1 MSVSLESW
9 EGVANTVGR
18 YFSKSMPPYYTS
30 RYLEIAVE
38 IIGDLLG
45 KTSYTYVETCVS
57 LPEPIWQEKNIVFF
71 SVPMMSLFIN
81 QPVELPQD
89 TVKYVARFDIFD
101 RIEVDDTKN
110 KSYDQ
115 DDVGS
120 LRKRKRKNRNKRLE
134 SYDTSNGYIVNWNST
149 MIAGNVSDEFGL
161 NESDTTVLVQLFR
174 LVLMIGHWFQ
184 HASGR
189 TTYRDHENFHE
200 IEMADTDLYNALMS
214 VDSAKTATT
223 DESSSGSDNEPE
235 YGASVFTR
243 SKFSLDL

>member
-18 YFSKSMPPYYTS
+18 YFNKSMPPYYTS
-30 RYLEIAVE
+30 RYIEIAVE

-45 KTSYTYVETCVS
+45 KISYTYVETCVS

-89 TVKYVARFDIFD
+89 TVKYVTEFDIFD
-101 RIEVDDTKN
+101 RIEVYDTKKN
-110 KSYDQ
+110 DQ
-115 DDVGS
+115 EEGGGVKPS
-120 LRKRKRKNRNKRLE
+120 RRKRKLNQRNNSLE

-149 MIAGNVSDEFGL
+149 MIAGHLPDEFGL

-174 LVLMIGHWFQ
+174 LIVMISHWYQ
-184 HASGR
+184 HVSQR

-200 IEMADTDLYNALMS
+200 IEMADTGLYDTLMS
-214 VDSAKTATT
+214 KKNAAT
-223 DESSSGSDNEPE
+223 DESGSGSDAE
-235 YGASVFTR
+235 SD
-243 SKFSLDL
+243 KFSLES

>member
-18 YFSKSMPPYYTS
+18 YFNKSMPPYYTS
-30 RYLEIAVE
+30 RYIEIAVE

-45 KTSYTYVETCVS
+45 KISYTYVETCVS

-89 TVKYVARFDIFD
+89 TVKYVTQFDIFD
-101 RIEVDDTKN
+101 RIEVYDTKKN
-110 KSYDQ
+110 DQ
-115 DDVGS
+115 DDVEPS
-120 LRKRKRKNRNKRLE
+120 RRKRKHKQRNNLLE

-149 MIAGNVSDEFGL
+149 MIAGHLPDEFGL

-174 LVLMIGHWFQ
+174 LVMMISHWYQ
-184 HASGR
+184 HVSQR

-200 IEMADTDLYNALMS
+200 IEMADAGLYDTLMS
-214 VDSAKTATT
+214 KTAAT
-223 DESSSGSDNEPE
+223 DESNSGSDPE
-235 YGASVFTR
+235 SDGGVFTR
-243 SKFSLDL
+243 TKFSHES

>member
-30 RYLEIAVE
+30 RYLEIAVK
-38 IIGDLLG
+38 IVGDLLG

-81 QPVELPQD
+81 QPVELSQG

-110 KSYDQ
+110 KSYDR

-120 LRKRKRKNRNKRLE
+120 LSKRKRKNRLPE
-134 SYDTSNGYIVNWNST
+134 PYDTSDGYIVNWNAT
-149 MIAGNVSDEFGL
+149 MIAGHVSDEFGL
-161 NESDTTVLVQLFR
+161 NKSDTTVLVQLFR
-174 LVLMIGHWFQ
+174 LVLMIGHWYQ

-189 TTYRDHENFHE
+189 TTYRDHGNFHE
-200 IEMADTDLYNALMS
+200 IEMADTDLYNKLTS
-214 VDSAKTATT
+214 KTATT
-223 DESSSGSDNEPE
+223 DESGSGSDDSEPE
-235 YGASVFTR
+235 YDASVFTR
-243 SKFSLDL
+243 SKIMS

>member
-18 YFSKSMPPYYTS
+18 YFNKSMPPYYTS
-30 RYLEIAVE
+30 RYIEIAVE

-57 LPEPIWQEKNIVFF
+57 LPEPIWQEKNVVFF

-89 TVKYVARFDIFD
+89 TVKYVTQFDIFD
-101 RIEVDDTKN
+101 RIEVCDKKMT
-110 KSYDQ
+110 DQ
-115 DDVGS
+115 DGMGS
-120 LRKRKRKNRNKRLE
+120 SRKRKRKQHNSRLE

-149 MIAGNVSDEFGL
+149 MIAGHLPDEFGL

-174 LVLMIGHWFQ
+174 LIMMISHWYH
-184 HASGR
+184 HASHG

-200 IEMADTDLYNALMS
+200 IEMADTDLYDTLLSKRA
-214 VDSAKTATT
+214 AT
-223 DESSSGSDNEPE
+223 DQSSSGSDAESD
-235 YGASVFTR
+235 GGVLTR
-243 SKFSLDL
+243 TKFPLES